1 MEKRQPMTE
10 PVNKPEDM
18 APETDAEPKTIEAT
32 ENVEPTPTSGEPEP
46 ADAEPA
52 KAEED
57 AIVLLTRQMA
67 ALTELVEQR
76 LTASPPSPP
85 VRGGRDELAAADE
98 FRALYPDTAE
108 ADIPDEVWDSVNE
121 GIPLAAA
128 YALWT
133 RREELRRQSAEAIN
147 RKNADGWGRA
157 ENAPSAEHLSPAEV
171 RAMSPAEVRKN
182 YSRIVESMKH
192 W

>member
-1 MEKRQPMTE
+1 MTE
-10 PVNKPEDM
+10 PINKPEDM
-18 APETDAEPKTIEAT
+18 TPDVDTEPETI
-32 ENVEPTPTSGEPEP
+32 EPTPTSGEPAP
-46 ADAEPA
+46 AEAEPA
-52 KAEED
+52 EAEPVKAEED

-76 LTASPPSPP
+76 LTASPPSP
-85 VRGGRDELAAADE
+85 VRGGRDELAAAEE

-121 GIPLAAA
+121 GVPLAAA

-171 RAMSPAEVRKN
+171 RAMSPAEVRRN
-182 YSRIVESMKH
+182 YSRIVASMKH

>member
-10 PVNKPEDM
+10 PINKPEDM
-18 APETDAEPKTIEAT
+18 ASDVDTEPEVI
-32 ENVEPTPTSGEPEP
+32 EPTPTSGEPEP
-46 ADAEPA
+46 AEAEPA

-76 LTASPPSPP
+76 LTASLPPP
-85 VRGGRDELAAADE
+85 VRGGRDELAAAEE

-171 RAMSPAEVRKN
+171 RAMSPAEVRRN
-182 YSRIVESMKH
+182 YSRIVASMKH